1 MLWTT
6 TSELLFEF
14 PIFNRHCAILR
25 GFLFTKS
32 SSFEQQNSHPAESTK
47 PRHSLGFFCWKNSF
61 VAFADFAIRLLVWL
75 LLITHPPS
83 HDWFCPC
90 GVGNPKGGSCWRT
103 ISPRYLCF
111 WWLSQFRPIINIFS
125 RSYFLACGCILCIP
139 TVQSMFLGCRYV
151 CSHVLKALNL
161 AGLSRIPSR
170 WSLLEQ
176 ASEIVFWL
184 I

>member
-47 PRHSLGFFCWKNSF
+47 PRHSLGFFYWKNSF

-75 LLITHPPS
+75 MLTYHPPS
-83 HDWFCPC
+83 QSRLILSLWCWES
-90 GVGNPKGGSCWRT
+90 KGGVLLTNDQSSISLLLMIVSISSHNQYIQSLLFSGLWLHSLYTNSAVYVPWLSICLFTRPQGIKSCW
-103 ISPRYLCF
+103 
-111 WWLSQFRPIINIFS
+111 
-125 RSYFLACGCILCIP
+125 A
-139 TVQSMFLGCRYV
+139 
-151 CSHVLKALNL
+151 
-161 AGLSRIPSR
+161 
-170 WSLLEQ
+170 
-176 ASEIVFWL
+176 
-184 I
+184 